1 MPGLSYYGYED
12 PNTRKNIYSTEGW
25 LGAMVGGMGQEALG
39 KGMAGGGM
47 IFGRNGGLAARASK
61 TAAGHF
67 ATQATHTAAVAGA
80 MPAEQAYQRALQK
93 MAGGGA
99 SSGSPLANQL
109 ARTEVRQAAQGA
121 QGSLI
126 NQARVAKAKG
136 TAAMSKSAGYAAT
149 GKKLVRSGRILMAA
163 TLFTT
168 MYELGKSAVDAGANF
183 RKTKEELAQAR
194 NKVYNEDSFSDSRA
208 AFTQRQRAI
217 QVIHNSQMG
226 VRSAMGSEASYM
238 HF

>member
-25 LGAMVGGMGQEALG
+25 LGAMAGGMGQEALG

-47 IFGRNGGLAARASK
+47 IFGRSGGLTQRAS
-61 TAAGHF
+61 TEAAGHF
-67 ATQATHTAAVAGA
+67 AAQRASVRPLAQAMPGEVAYQKKLAQMQGKTLTQAQARTAAAGTPWAKVQFRRAATAGA
-80 MPAEQAYQRALQK
+80 
-93 MAGGGA
+93 
-99 SSGSPLANQL
+99 SG
-109 ARTEVRQAAQGA
+109 
-121 QGSLI
+121 
-126 NQARVAKAKG
+126 K
-136 TAAMSKSAGYAAT
+136 TAASTAKMYATAG
-149 GKKLVRSGRILMAA
+149 KRLVRSGRILMGA

-168 MYELGKSAVDAGANF
+168 MYELGKSAVNAGANF
-183 RKTKEELAQAR
+183 RKTKEELAQSR
-194 NKVYNEDSFSDSRA
+194 SKVYNEDSFSDSRA